1 MSSSPRQWLPAYLGT
16 SVAWGCS
23 FIFIKEGL
31 TFLTPF
37 GVAFG
42 RCFFGA
48 VTLFIIARATRNAW
62 PRDPVVWA
70 HLAFVALLINVLPGI
85 LFAVAET
92 HVTSILAGIANALT
106 PLTTLFFMTVVFR
119 DERLSREQL
128 LGLVTGLIGVLVV
141 FGAWHGL
148 GHNPWWAVGA
158 LLLSVVLYGVTF
170 PYTRRYLTPRQLPP
184 TSLASAQLLLAA
196 VMLTPTFFIDGMNG
210 HGVTWRG
217 GISIILLGILG
228 SGLAFM
234 WNFKVI
240 NLAGSSVAST
250 VTYLSPLVA
259 VVVGV
264 VVLRETL
271 TWYQP
276 VGGFIVLVGA
286 ALGQGRFKRRS
297 HVS

>member
-1 MSSSPRQWLPAYLGT
+1 
-16 SVAWGCS
+16 
-23 FIFIKEGL
+23 
-31 TFLTPF
+31 
-37 GVAFG
+37 
-42 RCFFGA
+42 
-48 VTLFIIARATRNAW
+48 
-62 PRDPVVWA
+62 
-70 HLAFVALLINVLPGI
+70 
-85 LFAVAET
+85 
-92 HVTSILAGIANALT
+92 
-106 PLTTLFFMTVVFR
+106 
-119 DERLSREQL
+119 
-128 LGLVTGLIGVLVV
+128 
-141 FGAWHGL
+141 
-148 GHNPWWAVGA
+148 
-158 LLLSVVLYGVTF
+158 
-170 PYTRRYLTPRQLPP
+170 
-184 TSLASAQLLLAA
+184 
-196 VMLTPTFFIDGMNG
+196 MNG

-286 ALGQGRFKRRS
+286 ALGQGRFRRRS